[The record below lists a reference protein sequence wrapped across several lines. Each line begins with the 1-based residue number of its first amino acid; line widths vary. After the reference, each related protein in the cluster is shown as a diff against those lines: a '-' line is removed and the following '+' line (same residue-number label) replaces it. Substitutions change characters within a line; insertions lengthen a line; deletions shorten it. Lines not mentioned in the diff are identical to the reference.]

1 MRRSLLTAACLA
13 ASLLHAE
20 PLAPSL
26 PNPGFEEPTPFWGW
40 SKEDVALGLSKIT
53 SEAARAGLKGLR
65 VEQAEDGPGSW
76 FQSRRT
82 AAVAGTAYR
91 IEFWARTINT
101 SSVAIFV
108 HFFDANVKPISVPG
122 GPPFIIKVL
131 PDSPEWTAYRLD
143 VVAPANAGSMTLAVR
158 CNKHQATMADFD
170 DFSIT
175 PVVPSTL
182 PVAP

>member
-1 MRRSLLTAACLA
+1 MRRYLFATACLTASFLR
-13 ASLLHAE
+13 AE
-20 PLAPSL
+20 PPAPSL

-53 SEAARAGLKGLR
+53 SEAARGGLKGLR

-82 AAVAGTAYR
+82 SAVPGVTYR

-101 SSVAIFV
+101 SSVAVFV
-108 HFFDANVKPISVPG
+108 HFFDASVKPMSLPG

-131 PDSPEWTAYRLD
+131 PESPEWTVYRLD
-143 VVAPANAGSMTLAVR
+143 VVAPANAESMTLAVR
-158 CNKHQATMADFD
+158 CNKKQASMADFD

-175 PVVPSTL
+175 RVDIP
-182 PVAP
+182 APTTP

>member
-1 MRRSLLTAACLA
+1 MRCYFLITACLA
-13 ASLLHAE
+13 ASLLRAE
-20 PLAPSL
+20 PPAPSL

-53 SEAARAGLKGLR
+53 SEAARGGLKGLR

-82 AAVAGTAYR
+82 SVVAGSSYR

-101 SSVAIFV
+101 SSVAVFV
-108 HFFDANVKPISVPG
+108 HFFDAALKPISVPG
-122 GPPFIIKVL
+122 GPPFIIKL
-131 PDSPEWTAYRLD
+131 PPESPEWTAHRLD
-143 VVAPANAGSMTLAVR
+143 VVAPANAESITLAVR

-175 PVVPSTL
+175 PIVTP
-182 PVAP
+182 APGSP